1 MNETLSDKIINASEE
16 ETINAKIYGAVYPEK
31 DVAEFIQKLREY
43 INYRESLGVARLTG
57 EGVLNKIDE
66 LAGSKFKEKQ
76 QEQKDE

>member
-1 MNETLSDKIINASEE
+1 MTETLSDKEQYD
-16 ETINAKIYGAVYPEK
+16 TIDTYYLKEDI
-31 DVAEFIQKLREY
+31 AEFIQKLREY

-76 QEQKDE
+76 QEQKELEGKE